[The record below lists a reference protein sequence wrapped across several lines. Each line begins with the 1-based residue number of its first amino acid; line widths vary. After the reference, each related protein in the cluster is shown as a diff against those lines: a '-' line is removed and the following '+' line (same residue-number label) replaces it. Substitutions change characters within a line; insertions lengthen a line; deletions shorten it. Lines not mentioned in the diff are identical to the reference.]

1 MNNPNE
7 KLLDDG
13 TMAADYTPPTPEK
26 IQIGLS
32 IMDNLAFPIERRGF
46 STNIPRNSDD
56 RAAVA
61 RAFGETAEKTARVL
75 MGLSIE
81 EEGH

>member
-1 MNNPNE
+1 MKHANE
-7 KLLDDG
+7 SLLEDG
-13 TMAADYTPPTPEK
+13 TMAADYTPPAPEK

-46 STNIPRNSDD
+46 STNIPRNPDD

-61 RAFGETAEKTARVL
+61 KALGETAEKTARLL
-75 MGLSIE
+75 MGLSPE
-81 EEGH
+81 VSA